1 MTHLLP
7 NMEWSERSIVSS
19 SLVNKD
25 FLSPG
30 LK

>member
-1 MTHLLP
+1 MTYLLP
-7 NMEWSERSIVSS
+7 KMEWSERSVVSS
-19 SLVNKD
+19 SLVNKP